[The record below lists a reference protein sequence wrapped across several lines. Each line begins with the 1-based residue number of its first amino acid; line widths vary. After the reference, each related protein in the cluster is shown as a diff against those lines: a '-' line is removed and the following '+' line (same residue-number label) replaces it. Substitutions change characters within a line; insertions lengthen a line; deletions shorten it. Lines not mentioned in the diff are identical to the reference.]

1 MQLGARK
8 PRKKARFILFVLTVS
23 LLAGGAWLALRRG
36 PVPVIDLSTDR
47 PAVGKATTVMA
58 NFAEPVHGLGGIR
71 LELIQGDRVE
81 VVDRQDLTRG
91 SLMPFSS
98 ADGTAEVVLT
108 AIVGTTTLD
117 WLEDDDLV
125 VRATAD
131 RSVGFLRRGESVV
144 EELVLPVRLRPPR
157 LELLSSQHYGQQ
169 GGSGAVVYRVGET
182 AIRSGVRAGIHES
195 PGSVREGGDPDDR
208 FVIYALPWNLDDE
221 TEIRLFAED
230 DAGNRAEMAFL
241 DLFKPLPRRVDT
253 IRLDDAFLDRVV
265 PAIASRTPGFDDSGT
280 LLDQYLVINGDLRQ
294 AELERVA
301 EISRGSEPAFLWS
314 GPFLQMANSALKANF
329 AQTRDYVYEGR
340 KVDRQTHLG
349 LDLASTSRAP
359 VPAPNAGRVVFA
371 GWMSLYGNTVI
382 IDHGYG
388 LLSLCSHLSS
398 IETAEGEVVEK
409 SQLIGRSGTSGL
421 AGGDH
426 LHLEI
431 FVHGQSVDPS
441 SGSTASGSTRRSWRK
456 SDRSFQFSI
465 LSSSF
470 PSQGPENRSCR
481 LSPLCPPAVSL
492 EPEDALLPEL
502 T

>member
-8 PRKKARFILFVLTVS
+8 PRKKARFFLVMLMAAVI
-23 LLAGGAWLALRRG
+23 GGGLWLALRRG
-36 PVPVIDLSTDR
+36 PVPVVELATDR
-47 PAVGKATTVMA
+47 PAIGKATSVIAYFT
-58 NFAEPVHGLGGIR
+58 EPVHGLGGIR

-81 VVDRQDLTRG
+81 VLDRQELMRG
-91 SLMPFSS
+91 SLVPWSS
-98 ADGTAEVVLT
+98 DDGTARVELT

-117 WLEDDDLV
+117 WLDDDDVV

-131 RSVGFLRRGESVV
+131 RAVGFLRRAESVV
-144 EELVLPVRLRPPR
+144 AELVLPVRLRPPR

-182 AIRSGVRAGIHES
+182 AVRSGVRAGTHES
-195 PGSVREGGDPDDR
+195 PGSAREGGDPDDR
-208 FVIYALPWNLDDE
+208 FAIYALPWDLDDE

-230 DAGNRAEMAFL
+230 DAGNRVEMAFL
-241 DLFKPLPRRVDT
+241 DLFKPRPRRLDT
-253 IRLDDAFLDRVV
+253 IRLDDGFLKRVV
-265 PAIASRTPGFDDSGT
+265 SAIASRTPGFDDSGT
-280 LLDQYLVINGDLRQ
+280 LLDQYLIINGELRQ
-294 AELERVA
+294 TELERVA
-301 EISRGSEPAFLWS
+301 EISHSSEPALLWS

-329 AQTRDYVYEGR
+329 AQTRDYVYDGR

-359 VPAPNAGRVVFA
+359 VPAPNAGRVVFT

-398 IETAEGEVVEK
+398 IEAAEGDVVARG
-409 SQLIGRSGTSGL
+409 QIIGRSGTTGL

-431 FVHGQSVDPS
+431 FVHGQSVDPLQWLDGKWIQEKIMS
-441 SGSTASGSTRRSWRK
+441 K
-456 SDRSFQFSI
+456 
-465 LSSSF
+465 LESSS
-470 PSQGPENRSCR
+470 
-481 LSPLCPPAVSL
+481 
-492 EPEDALLPEL
+492 
-502 T
+502 

>member
-8 PRKKARFILFVLTVS
+8 PRKKARFLLFVLMAS
-23 LLAGGAWLALRRG
+23 LLGGGIWLALRRG
-36 PVPVIDLSTDR
+36 PVPVIELSTDR
-47 PAVGKATTVMA
+47 PAVGKATTVIA
-58 NFAEPVHGLGGIR
+58 NFAEPVHGLGEIR

-81 VVDRQDLTRG
+81 VIDRQELTRG
-91 SLMPFSS
+91 SLVPFSS
-98 ADGTAEVVLT
+98 ADGTPEVALT
-108 AIVGTTTLD
+108 AIIGTTTLN

-169 GGSGAVVYRVGET
+169 GGSGAVVYRVGDT

-195 PGSVREGGDPDDR
+195 PGSARKGGDPDDR
-208 FVIYALPWNLDDE
+208 FSIYALPWNLDDE

-230 DAGNRAEMAFL
+230 DAGNRVEMAFL
-241 DLFKPLPRRVDT
+241 DLFKTRPRRVDD
-253 IRLDDAFLDRVV
+253 IRLDDAFLERVV

-280 LLDQYLVINGDLRQ
+280 LLEQYLLINGELRQ
-294 AELERVA
+294 AELEKVA
-301 EISRGSEPAFLWS
+301 EISLSSESDLLWS

-329 AQTRDYVYEGR
+329 AQTRDYVYSGR

-398 IETAEGEVVEK
+398 IEAAEGESVERG
-409 SQLIGRSGTSGL
+409 QIIGRSGTTGL

-431 FVHGQSVDPS
+431 FVHGQSVDPLQWLDGKWIDEKIMS
-441 SGSTASGSTRRSWRK
+441 KIGT
-456 SDRSFQFSI
+456 
-465 LSSSF
+465 
-470 PSQGPENRSCR
+470 
-481 LSPLCPPAVSL
+481 
-492 EPEDALLPEL
+492 
-502 T
+502 